1 MTHFNH
7 DWDTAK
13 TPAVPVSVGDRYYAQ
28 DLNDDFNYLKHL
40 PYEILLQ
47 GRSRGVMITPSD
59 TWNNDT
65 NSLTLSGGFGA
76 ILQDCI
82 ELDPNEDFVIPPKTH
97 SSPRYERVS
106 FTNTTLVIP
115 ADNTIR
121 YIVATPTKRSL
132 LQRAKILFTEQ
143 YASRVRYDGIITI
156 QDTAPTAGQI
166 LVGLCCNKEYCL
178 LADNDPNQ
186 CKDNIIL
193 KKWFGENKT
202 TRGFVPI
209 LQHYYN
215 TSIISIETKITIN
228 NVSGSGISG
237 TLNHCS
243 ITIGTVNSG
252 RGINGTLNNCDIK
265 IDVVSNDSGINGSTL
280 NTCII
285 TINTVGSDGY
295 GINTSTLNHC
305 SITIGTVNNTG
316 IYNGT
321 FNNCYVKINTVSG
334 SKNSY
339 GISNSIFSNCSIK
352 IDTVSNGR
360 GINKGTF
367 NDCSVKIGKIGGDYG
382 INTGT
387 FSTCAITI
395 DVISSGIGINGGTF
409 NNCDIKIGE
418 VSGSYG
424 TYGGTFSTCAITIG
438 TVNSSGI
445 GNGTF
450 SNCSV
455 KIDIISSGIN
465 SNYGIYNNT
474 FNNCSIKIDVVS
486 NNVNSNYGISNNIL
500 NNCSVKIGTVGG
512 DSYGINTGTFSNC
525 DITIDTVSGYGIDA
539 IYFIN
544 CSIKI
549 GKVNSGG
556 SGISDNS
563 RVAFYL
569 TRIECTA
576 VTGLSNTN
584 GKLNVLNDTIFHA
597 S

>member
-7 DWDTAK
+7 DWDTTK
-13 TPAVPVSVGDRYYAQ
+13 TPAVPVSIGDRYYAQ

-40 PYEILLQ
+40 PYEVFLQ
-47 GRSRGVMITPSD
+47 GRSRGVMVAPND
-59 TWNNDT
+59 TWNNSANT
-65 NSLTLSGGFGA
+65 LTLSGGFGVV
-76 ILQDCI
+76 LQDCI
-82 ELDPNEDFVIPPKTH
+82 ELDPNEGFTIPPKTH

-193 KKWFGENKT
+193 KKWFGENKIT
-202 TRGFVPI
+202 QGFVPT
-209 LQHYYN
+209 LQSYYN
-215 TSIISIETKITIN
+215 TSIVSIETKITIN

-243 ITIGTVNSG
+243 ITIGTVSSG
-252 RGINGTLNNCDIK
+252 RGINGGTLNNCDI
-265 IDVVSNDSGINGSTL
+265 
-280 NTCII
+280 
-285 TINTVGSDGY
+285 
-295 GINTSTLNHC
+295 
-305 SITIGTVNNTG
+305 
-316 IYNGT
+316 
-321 FNNCYVKINTVSG
+321 KINTVSG

-339 GISNSIFSNCSIK
+339 GISNSTLNHCSITIDTVSSGSGINGTFNNCSVKIGTVGGDSYGINNSTFSNCDIT

-367 NDCSVKIGKIGGDYG
+367 NDCSVKIGEVSGNYG
-382 INTGT
+382 INDGT

-395 DVISSGIGINGGTF
+395 GTVSSGIGINGGTF

-486 NNVNSNYGISNNIL
+486 NNVNTNYGISNNIL

-512 DSYGINTGTFSNC
+512 DSYGINNSTFSNC

-563 RVAFYL
+563 GVAFYL